1 MNLLSFNNISK
12 VYGKTVALKNVN
24 LSFNEYC
31 IVGLVGP
38 NGAGKTTLFRL
49 VMNLINPSSGSIEIM
64 NQKIRSD
71 TIGHY
76 ISYCSDGDNLYDDLT
91 VGENLEFIVRAYGT
105 PAGNRKIKELSS
117 LMSID
122 KEFNTP
128 VKNLSKGMRK
138 KVAIIRT
145 LINQTPIIIM
155 DEPMSWLDIDNQ
167 KQLAALLK
175 KLSQTS
181 LIIISSHNIYQIEK
195 MCKKIVILNQEIK
208 FFDDIKNID
217 YGNLMKIK
225 IEFEK
230 GSYRSGLKEE
240 LNKVEG
246 VIEVQI
252 ENETLTIE
260 YDRRYSN
267 VERKIIPLVIQ
278 KYELRISKINYI
290 EKGLEDLYF
299 DRVR

>member
-76 ISYCSDGDNLYDDLT
+76 VSYCSDGDNLYDDLT

-208 FFDDIKNID
+208 PEKN
-217 YGNLMKIK
+217 
-225 IEFEK
+225 
-230 GSYRSGLKEE
+230 
-240 LNKVEG
+240 
-246 VIEVQI
+246 
-252 ENETLTIE
+252 
-260 YDRRYSN
+260 
-267 VERKIIPLVIQ
+267 
-278 KYELRISKINYI
+278 
-290 EKGLEDLYF
+290 
-299 DRVR
+299 